1 MYWDSRW
8 RKDDAGMRKVSRF
21 AESVFF
27 HLASLWKWKMIW
39 RNHNHESVWQ
49 EPMLQQAAKCEYLRR
64 GRPLQLARWTITE
77 ITRFMVQARQGED
90 IGAYRN
96 MCEIS
101 PGRAAAP
108 MPSWVVSME
117 QSAKRQKVEVGG
129 LFRDFW
135 HWVQAHIHRKHEFWI
150 TRHSTV
156 YPLSYRS
163 LGLTLEGPKLDL
175 LYLKK
180 FGAFCT
186 IRFFLRFRIL
196 ECYVADLYVQFF
208 DFGFW
213 ILSFL
218 GAEFGTSLWFYIR

>member
-1 MYWDSRW
+1 MKNDLKKPQSW
-8 RKDDAGMRKVSRF
+8 
-21 AESVFF
+21 
-27 HLASLWKWKMIW
+27 I
-39 RNHNHESVWQ
+39 
-49 EPMLQQAAKCEYLRR
+49 C
-64 GRPLQLARWTITE
+64 LARANAATGCKMRIFTTWTT
-77 ITRFMVQARQGED
+77 FAARPMDNNGNYSVY
-90 IGAYRN
+90 GASPPRWGYW
-96 MCEIS
+96 CLS